1 MAKGLGTFSLGGKGV
16 TLTRGRGA
24 NKTVVLDVSFKD
36 LERWARRNAVDTK
49 RLMDRSF
56 GRACSGLR
64 RKFQQIVSGAGGV
77 NGVPKF
83 KDFAAFT
90 QELRA
95 ARGTSSRPMGGVL
108 ADKKVVVAFKK
119 NGWQVIGWPDRLADW
134 AVKFQDAVGGE
145 SQLNSKMWR
154 HYVHR
159 LGIKDIPRSYERNP
173 RRVIPEPFGQYVQQN
188 LKTWAKG
195 SFYKDLAKQMAKT
208 TAL

>member
-36 LERWARRNAVDTK
+36 LERWARRNEVDTK
-49 RLMDRSF
+49 RLMNRSF
-56 GRACSGLR
+56 GRACSGLKK
-64 RKFQQIVSGAGGV
+64 KFTQVVAGGGGV

-90 QELRA
+90 KELRA
-95 ARGTSSRPMGGVL
+95 ARGIASRPMGGVL
-108 ADKKVVVAFKK
+108 ANKRNVVAFKRG
-119 NGWQVIGWPDRLADW
+119 GWQIIGWPDRLAEW
-134 AVKFQDAVGGE
+134 AVNFQDAVGGE

-173 RRVIPEPFGQYVQQN
+173 RRVIPEPFGSHVKKN
-188 LKTWAKG
+188 LENWAKG
-195 SFYKDLAKQMAKT
+195 SFYKELARQMAKT